1 MNESQFQKKLID
13 EIKSRFPGSIV
24 LKTDANAIQGFPDLL
39 ILWNTHWAALEC
51 KRDASAS
58 MRPNQEY
65 YIHLLNE
72 MSFAS
77 VIFPEV
83 KDEVLDAMERSL

>member
-1 MNESQFQKKLID
+1 MNESQFQKKLVD

-39 ILWNTHWAALEC
+39 ILYKTRWAALEC
-51 KRDASAS
+51 KKSASAA
-58 MRPNQEY
+58 MRPNQDY
-65 YIHLLNE
+65 YVRLLNE

-83 KDEVLDAMERSL
+83 KDEVLNAMERSF

>member
-24 LKTDANAIQGFPDLL
+24 LKTDANTIQGFPDLL
-39 ILWNTHWAALEC
+39 ILWKTRWAALEC
-51 KRDASAS
+51 KRDAAAS

>member
-1 MNESQFQKKLID
+1 MNESQFQKKLVD

-39 ILWNTHWAALEC
+39 ILYKTHWAALEC
-51 KRDASAS
+51 KKDAFAK
-58 MRPNQEY
+58 MRPNQDY
-65 YIHLLNE
+65 YVRLLNE

-77 VIFPEV
+77 VIFPET
-83 KDEVLDAMERSL
+83 KDEVLNAMERSF